1 MSKLKPKREFD
12 AVRARTAQTVSQA
25 LALTGLSYPD
35 IVARQGVS
43 DVLETVGP
51 LSDGFVKEHLLPAVV
66 SEGLSLS
73 LKAMRGWGSASA
85 VMDFGCPSWSRFDYY
100 HAALLGARSICAMLG
115 VGMWSRDG
123 VTWLIDSF
131 PQHAD
136 VKRAGA
142 QIPETG
148 KYPSLFRRIAQ
159 TSQADYWGLF
169 LRVCRV
175 YGKDSLSTLFSN
187 LEGIDYKAISAN
199 RHAIVYST
207 SGWAWPDDVRA
218 TFLPDALKTD
228 RFREVIRAGPD
239 FTDELDAMGL
249 AHLIMRLLAEVR
261 TSLGAGNTDD
271 AWIASANCLG
281 RPDGSLY
288 SVSPLAEI

>member
-25 LALTGLSYPD
+25 LSLTGFGYPD

-51 LSDGFVKEHLLPAVV
+51 LADGFVKEHLLPAVV

-85 VMDFGCPSWSRFDYY
+85 VLDFGCPSWSRLDYY

-131 PQHAD
+131 PQDAD
-136 VKRAGA
+136 IKRAGG
-142 QIPETG
+142 QMPEAG
-148 KYPSLFRRIAQ
+148 KYPALFRRIAQ
-159 TSQADYWGLF
+159 PTQADYWGLF
-169 LRVCRV
+169 LRICRV
-175 YGKDSLSTLFSN
+175 YGKDSLSPFFTH
-187 LEGIDYKAISAN
+187 LENIDYKSISAN
-199 RHAIVYST
+199 RHAIVYKA
-207 SGWAWPDDVRA
+207 SGWAWAEDVR
-218 TFLPDALKTD
+218 TSFLPDTLKTD
-228 RFREVIRAGPD
+228 SFREVIRGGPD
-239 FTDELDAMGL
+239 FPDELDAMGL

-261 TSLGAGNTDD
+261 TSLGADNTDD

-281 RPDGSLY
+281 RPDGFLY
-288 SVSPLAEI
+288 SISPLAEI